1 MHSCSRSE
9 SMDLGLQVCVLK
21 GEQFIRSGVCPA
33 LAYGTKVPLQFRAN
47 CISPNGGICLP
58 VERCYI
64 ELESHRKVC
73 SMRNVEAFY
82 SVMRFVKKAYTNEVV
97 LHESSEDLRDI
108 LQRYP
113 QIVIAMNHGPMAG
126 PLAGSIAM
134 MYQYYKSG
142 GGQRKP
148 IIIAWRGL
156 YQIPFVKHVIRYMS
170 QVRTPPNLEGFAK
183 KLTQGGFTD
192 LFVMPEGEN
201 CSFGNGLDIEPFL
214 SPRFIELALRVNTPI
229 LIAVFVGS
237 EIWSNIIPVSDQLT
251 PLLKYLP
258 KKTFERLQATHRV
271 NVAPLRLQR
280 IPKLQVS
287 FRLYQPT
294 LTANDLNAEDIRIRL
309 QNEAEQVRAIMQ
321 EMVDLM
327 AKSEGS
333 LAFA

>member
-1 MHSCSRSE
+1 
-9 SMDLGLQVCVLK
+9 
-21 GEQFIRSGVCPA
+21 
-33 LAYGTKVPLQFRAN
+33 
-47 CISPNGGICLP
+47 
-58 VERCYI
+58 
-64 ELESHRKVC
+64 
-73 SMRNVEAFY
+73 MRNVETFY
-82 SVMRFVKKAYTNEVV
+82 SVMRFVKKTYTNQVV
-97 LHESSEDLRDI
+97 LHESSENLRDI

-113 QIVIAMNHGPMAG
+113 QLVVAMNHGPMAG

-134 MYQYYKSG
+134 MDQFYKSG

-156 YQIPFVKHVIRYMS
+156 YQIPFVKHVIRYLS
-170 QVRTPPNLEGFAK
+170 QVRTPPNLDGFAK

-251 PLLKYLP
+251 PVLKYLP
-258 KKTFERLQATHRV
+258 KKTFERLQATRRV
-271 NVAPLRLQR
+271 NVAPLRLQK

-294 LTANDLNAEDIRIRL
+294 LTVDDLNAEDIRVRL
-309 QNEAEQVRAIMQ
+309 QQEAEIVRETMQ
-321 EMVDLM
+321 EMVDRI
-327 AKSEGS
+327 AKAGES
-333 LAFA
+333 LAIA